1 MEKNIFSKDTVLV
14 LAACFCF
21 MSCHTMIIPILAGFT
36 GNLGGSGLLM
46 GTVVGITNLVSIGFR
61 IVSGPMVDRVTKRQL
76 SQWGAA
82 LMLAG
87 CLGCALTVNTW
98 LLLAAR
104 IVHGIGFA
112 CCSVGLSTWFSMLIP
127 KEKIG
132 SGMGIYGTVQ
142 AVALAVAPSLGI
154 NLERAMGFRPVFWG
168 AVISAALI
176 IALTMAVG
184 HKGERTDTAHT
195 AGQRDRLR
203 LLETSVI
210 PIALIVTLFTIP
222 YTATQSFLVQI
233 VRQTGAAM
241 HPELFFAAY
250 AIALV
255 CMRVGFRNYF
265 DRVPYRRF
273 MALCTISATV
283 SMLLL
288 GTGGNNL
295 TLIAAAVCM
304 AGGFGIMCSESQA
317 TAMTM
322 VDNSKRGLANNTYL
336 IGLDCGMA
344 LGPMTGGLLYS
355 HAQVQYFYPWLM
367 ITAVLGAVVYL
378 IGRKR
383 LSRL

>member
-1 MEKNIFSKDTVLV
+1 MGKNIFSKEAVLI

-36 GNLGGSGLLM
+36 GSLGGSGLLM

-87 CLGCALTVNTW
+87 CLGCALTVDTW
-98 LLLAAR
+98 LL
-104 IVHGIGFA
+104 
-112 CCSVGLSTWFSMLIP
+112 
-127 KEKIG
+127 
-132 SGMGIYGTVQ
+132 
-142 AVALAVAPSLGI
+142 LAVAPSLGI

-176 IALTMAVG
+176 IVLTMGVG
-184 HKGERTDTAHT
+184 HKGERTDAART
-195 AGQRDRLR
+195 AGQRGRFR

-273 MALCTISATV
+273 LALCTISATV

-367 ITAVLGAVVYL
+367 ITAVLGIAVYL